1 MLYWHATQITGELVW
16 GTDPMKLAQL
26 VSKTVGTMEPLPSWV
41 MQGAVVG
48 IVGGQCTIDEKYALM
63 KNQGLPIAGIWMQDW
78 VGQYQFP
85 EGTRLMWNW

>member
-1 MLYWHATQITGELVW
+1 
-16 GTDPMKLAQL
+16 MKLAQL

-63 KNQGLPIAGIWMQDW
+63 KN
-78 VGQYQFP
+78 
-85 EGTRLMWNW
+85 